1 MRGAGA
7 VDGFRGYQG
16 RGAPEMDLLELMT
29 CPTADVEGLGV
40 PLPPNASCLFQ
51 GTQVAPRLPPAYRP
65 WPNDAPAPDQWY
77 RGLSYH
83 NHSSA
88 GAFATAQSISFYG
101 YYNQDTIGG
110 KVAYTPEGG
119 APTSRFGG
127 WHTVGMHL
135 HLDDACFEPHS
146 NRSADNKRACRELS
160 NATFY
165 LDGLPTMSINYSGFG
180 RYGSTPPRTPP
191 IEPMYIML
199 ELKFWQWA
207 HVRDEGF
214 PYEFEVDYVRL
225 YQEQGRPHRLECS
238 PDDHPTRRW
247 IDASH
252 LDYGIAPVSHLTM
265 LVDLRRWSQVLSLV
279 FGLLL
284 VFFGSLEIGTT
295 ATGAQA
301 AILAVTLAW
310 RALNLCG
317 VLEDGDHPYWPFI
330 VADQG
335 RLWLTLEL
343 FLGVFFIAQGT
354 PRTAHVCGG
363 AVGGWVLASQAA
375 NFFPALLGP
384 TSKSLI
390 AAAPCASSAGGA
402 RQPADRDLPLA
413 LDRLLGAQLAAFG
426 YWQHSG
432 CDFGVLS
439 AEDFAWSGPGCPCV
453 PGTPGCLRD
462 AVPGQPWWEPYV
474 YLGTPLALFLVGLA
488 YQLVHHVARGHLD
501 LSRGSLV
508 HVSAASQGYE
518 RHTDA
523 DDDSGDLGT
532 PRPRD
537 DEDGYH
543 TPPPAPRL
551 DRANSTM
558 DHAKF
563 LSRVRGERAAARL
576 GDALYRIIGGREPLS
591 LYKTRQSMAIAREAS
606 PVVPEPVE
614 ADDGCTELPALHA
627 AAAVMAATLRL
638 QPASVATQTA
648 HLHALLR
655 NARRGGK
662 SEEDA
667 VAEIADA
674 LLGNYRRWCAR
685 VGEAPRPVP
694 QQPLGAAATA
704 AWGANDCLLYLLL
717 WGEAANLRHMPELI
731 AWLYHHLA
739 KRWRRRTTPWRRTVS
754 RGRWCP
760 SRLDGARPK
769 PFMDDVILPIYNIA
783 VQRMKEDK
791 LTYDD
796 LNEFFWSR
804 DACVRDGWQPFRSRR
819 NCIVHPLRTCA
830 KTHAEM
836 HSWLH
841 VLACFGPV
849 FFLTAAGMALL
860 SSAALAANNGQP
872 LGDWAAGAVAVQLW
886 IFSLYQLLQELID
899 LWLEAELQNQVH
911 EASGGVVSLVIG
923 AARGLIILGYSLAI
937 GGCTFEA
944 IALNGGTSDNAAAT
958 AEARWADAVIPFS
971 MAWLLG
977 GLQVAAHFMYAS
989 LVECVPA
996 LRVLTTPYRV
1006 GRAQETFYGTPRAR
1020 GRRGAAF
1027 WLVVAGVWAAGSY
1040 RLMDAPTIGGWDS
1053 IVGAYARGDAVFGEF
1068 ILLLAALTLPLLPVS
1083 LVLLQITFELSV
1095 MVLAVVKGQQ
1105 KSLDRHKPLT
1115 KVRKDDAELAAVRDA
1130 FLAKLVPPGG
1140 RSLAVIGIESPRDG
1154 AALLPTRGTRWRR
1167 ACAAATSS
1175 PTTSAPPSPFRAR
1188 GRPTPARRRSCRRPS
1203 SSRTAGKPRPA
1214 LRAPKRNQPL
1224 ALAPAAAAALAH
1236 VSTSS
1241 ARSSSTRSTRWPPT
1255 RSFDASAASVAASF
1269 EAAARDAARLGRWTW
1284 ANIDLHRGFGRLLE
1298 CARRLA
1304 AALAAAPVAVDID
1317 VAADDGWARLA
1328 TPPPGGAA
1336 APSSPAAG
1344 GAMKRVG
1351 SFDRLRRRLSS
1362 PAVAA
1367 APSAVGGAP
1376 TGMAEV
1382 SAALLGALAALRSLF
1397 KRATAGG
1404 SPLKNGGRVAD
1415 ANVEST
1421 PESRA
1426 AAAAIA
1432 QAEEAARDAAAA
1444 ARPLRPVGA
1453 AAHQRAAALAQLLSG
1468 APVDRP
1474 ACAEAVRRLKFFQS
1488 SLDMAMPDAPPLE
1501 AMDSVTV
1508 LTPAYKETVIFSV
1521 AELAEEGSGGESL
1534 LDVLRRLYADEWR
1547 FFCERT
1553 FGVARDVT
1561 IGDLQRKG
1569 GGADATAVRVWGAAA
1584 RADALPHRVRDGR
1597 VRGGA
1602 PAAGAGRAARPLAAG
1617 GARARAHQ
1625 VRDALRVPELRRV
1638 QAQRRGAGRRRRA
1651 PPPRAPRPPRR
1662 VPPQG
1667 EEGRRRGAR
1676 GGADRRR
1683 RRRRRARA
1691 LARRAAGDADHRR
1704 GQAREPEPRAAVC
1717 PRPPRDAR
1725 RHEPGRLL

>member
-1 MRGAGA
+1 MSGGFWPISYDACAWPTPGTMYGGGAA
-7 VDGFRGYQG
+7 QRVTACEVPAPSTGFRGYQG

-180 RYGSTPPRTPP
+180 RYGSTPPRMPP

-279 FGLLL
+279 FGLFL

-390 AAAPCASSAGGA
+390 AAAPCALLG
-402 RQPADRDLPLA
+402 LA
-413 LDRLLGAQLAAFG
+413 ALANLQIEIFLSLSTSFLGAQLAAFG

-474 YLGTPLALFLVGLA
+474 YLGTPLALFLAGLA

-508 HVSAASQGYE
+508 RVSAASQGYE

-523 DDDSGDLGT
+523 DDDSGRFSPTPDLGT

-591 LYKTRQSMAIAREAS
+591 PYKTRQSMAIAREAS

-694 QQPLGAAATA
+694 QQLPGAAATA

-739 KRWRRRTTPWRRTVS
+739 SEVAKTDDSMAAHGISGPMVS
-754 RGRWCP
+754 QSP
-760 SRLDGARPK
+760 LTARAPK
-769 PFMDDVILPIYNIA
+769 PFMDDV
-783 VQRMKEDK
+783 V
-791 LTYDD
+791 
-796 LNEFFWSR
+796 SR
-804 DACVRDGWQPFRSRR
+804 S
-819 NCIVHPLRTCA
+819 
-830 KTHAEM
+830 
-836 HSWLH
+836 
-841 VLACFGPV
+841 
-849 FFLTAAGMALL
+849 
-860 SSAALAANNGQP
+860 
-872 LGDWAAGAVAVQLW
+872 
-886 IFSLYQLLQELID
+886 
-899 LWLEAELQNQVH
+899 
-911 EASGGVVSLVIG
+911 
-923 AARGLIILGYSLAI
+923 
-937 GGCTFEA
+937 
-944 IALNGGTSDNAAAT
+944 
-958 AEARWADAVIPFS
+958 
-971 MAWLLG
+971 
-977 GLQVAAHFMYAS
+977 
-989 LVECVPA
+989 
-996 LRVLTTPYRV
+996 
-1006 GRAQETFYGTPRAR
+1006 
-1020 GRRGAAF
+1020 
-1027 WLVVAGVWAAGSY
+1027 
-1040 RLMDAPTIGGWDS
+1040 
-1053 IVGAYARGDAVFGEF
+1053 
-1068 ILLLAALTLPLLPVS
+1068 
-1083 LVLLQITFELSV
+1083 
-1095 MVLAVVKGQQ
+1095 
-1105 KSLDRHKPLT
+1105 
-1115 KVRKDDAELAAVRDA
+1115 
-1130 FLAKLVPPGG
+1130 
-1140 RSLAVIGIESPRDG
+1140 
-1154 AALLPTRGTRWRR
+1154 
-1167 ACAAATSS
+1167 
-1175 PTTSAPPSPFRAR
+1175 TTSP
-1188 GRPTPARRRSCRRPS
+1188 CR
-1203 SSRTAGKPRPA
+1203 
-1214 LRAPKRNQPL
+1214 
-1224 ALAPAAAAALAH
+1224 
-1236 VSTSS
+1236 
-1241 ARSSSTRSTRWPPT
+1241 
-1255 RSFDASAASVAASF
+1255 
-1269 EAAARDAARLGRWTW
+1269 E
-1284 ANIDLHRGFGRLLE
+1284 
-1298 CARRLA
+1298 
-1304 AALAAAPVAVDID
+1304 
-1317 VAADDGWARLA
+1317 
-1328 TPPPGGAA
+1328 
-1336 APSSPAAG
+1336 
-1344 GAMKRVG
+1344 
-1351 SFDRLRRRLSS
+1351 
-1362 PAVAA
+1362 
-1367 APSAVGGAP
+1367 
-1376 TGMAEV
+1376 
-1382 SAALLGALAALRSLF
+1382 
-1397 KRATAGG
+1397 
-1404 SPLKNGGRVAD
+1404 
-1415 ANVEST
+1415 
-1421 PESRA
+1421 
-1426 AAAAIA
+1426 
-1432 QAEEAARDAAAA
+1432 
-1444 ARPLRPVGA
+1444 
-1453 AAHQRAAALAQLLSG
+1453 
-1468 APVDRP
+1468 
-1474 ACAEAVRRLKFFQS
+1474 
-1488 SLDMAMPDAPPLE
+1488 
-1501 AMDSVTV
+1501 
-1508 LTPAYKETVIFSV
+1508 
-1521 AELAEEGSGGESL
+1521 
-1534 LDVLRRLYADEWR
+1534 
-1547 FFCERT
+1547 
-1553 FGVARDVT
+1553 
-1561 IGDLQRKG
+1561 
-1569 GGADATAVRVWGAAA
+1569 
-1584 RADALPHRVRDGR
+1584 
-1597 VRGGA
+1597 
-1602 PAAGAGRAARPLAAG
+1602 
-1617 GARARAHQ
+1617 
-1625 VRDALRVPELRRV
+1625 
-1638 QAQRRGAGRRRRA
+1638 
-1651 PPPRAPRPPRR
+1651 
-1662 VPPQG
+1662 
-1667 EEGRRRGAR
+1667 
-1676 GGADRRR
+1676 
-1683 RRRRRARA
+1683 
-1691 LARRAAGDADHRR
+1691 
-1704 GQAREPEPRAAVC
+1704 
-1717 PRPPRDAR
+1717 
-1725 RHEPGRLL
+1725 